1 MYSGSYENGTL
12 TLKLL
17 SRAVSQSRETPRL
30 FFLGREGE
38 NWAKKIPPIRTRA
51 T

>member
-30 FFLGREGE
+30 FFLREKVKIGQ
-38 NWAKKIPPIRTRA
+38 KKYPR
-51 T
+51 